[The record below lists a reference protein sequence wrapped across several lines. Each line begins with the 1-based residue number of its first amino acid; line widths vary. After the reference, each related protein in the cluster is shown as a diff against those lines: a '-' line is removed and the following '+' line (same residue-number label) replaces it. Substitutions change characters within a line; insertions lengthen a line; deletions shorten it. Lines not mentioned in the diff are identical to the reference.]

1 MAQKS
6 NHEPGNPVNE
16 KAAAP
21 VSKQEPA
28 SKDSKSDDLAHKYLG
43 DKSSILTSVFYGVLL
58 LISAILAFVI
68 RIAPKDG
75 VFLNNGFIRLGEND
89 PWYHWRNID
98 YLLHNY
104 PHMMWFDPATTY
116 PYGTNQAFAPLF
128 DMMAATFI
136 KILQFLTGNT
146 SSDYAMTIFAYWPC
160 LLAALCVIV
169 IYFVAKKI
177 FDSRAV
183 GLASAFF
190 VAIAPGQ
197 FLSRSIIGFSDHH
210 VAEVLF
216 STIAVFFLIVALLK
230 AKDKVITYAD
240 LKNKNFSALKPIL
253 PYAVLTGIFLGLYA
267 LVWEGA
273 LLFAFMIGVFVTIQ
287 MMANHMKGEST
298 VFIAITG
305 MIIFVINF
313 IMVVVTPQ
321 IGEYKSLHML
331 ALSAGFIAILAMAV
345 LSYLLEKKNANRIY
359 YPIILIVL
367 GAAAAIAGSL
377 ISDSVRNA
385 VFGVV
390 GFFTRTGG
398 ALTIGEA
405 SPYFGTSIPP
415 IAFTILIGIFLI
427 VLPFLG
433 TPYIKKDFSKAV
445 YLIIWSV
452 AFLILMMISGDGFI
466 KLYGSFS
473 VFGYLWLI
481 ALPLLTYKAV
491 QDNKMER
498 IFLVIWTMVILWAL
512 VQQNR
517 FAYYFVVPIV
527 ILTVYLLYELAH
539 YYKLDAAAAGWKKE
553 ILGKMNGNSNST
565 KPEAKPEPARAE
577 KAESKTYRPDSK
589 AAKQAAKSEAV
600 RQPSKPKKKSTSQTA
615 ITGLAILCIAL
626 LVIVV
631 PTAFLTVQ
639 YTYGTGGPNMPWI
652 NATTWMAN
660 NTPAPTLDPYGTYT
674 QPFQDLDGDGKAD
687 RVSGSGIE
695 FYENQVSTVPFNYP
709 AGCYGIMSWWDY
721 GHWIEVIGKRMPDSN
736 PFQFGVGGR
745 RGNVTDPMIPG
756 SAPYFTAET
765 EADATYYLEAIDP
778 RDNMSG
784 ARYIVTDIEM
794 ASGMSKFYAM
804 TAWTLDTD
812 GYTVT
817 VPTSEGNMTLIGSDR
832 YFNSQVVQLHLFDAQ
847 HMKQYRMVY
856 ESEKE
861 SLNMQQQ
868 ESYYKELY
876 NFLHGTNISTQST
889 GYVKI
894 FEYVKGANVTGTATP
909 NSTVTISTMVQTN
922 QGRNFMYSQT
932 ATADASGHY
941 SFTVPYSTTG
951 PISGQ
956 TNFVVKPTGQY
967 SVTHDGTTSKVDVS
981 EEAVLQGQTVQVV

>member
-6 NHEPGNPVNE
+6 NHEPAKPVDE
-16 KAAAP
+16 KPAAP
-21 VSKQEPA
+21 VSTETA
-28 SKDSKSDDLAHKYLG
+28 HKDSKSDDLAHKYLG

-68 RIAPKDG
+68 RIAPREG
-75 VFLNNGFIRLGEND
+75 VFLSNGFIRLGEND

-104 PHMMWFDPATTY
+104 PHMSWFDPSTTY

-177 FDSRAV
+177 FNSRAV
-183 GLASAFF
+183 GLGSAFF
-190 VAIAPGQ
+190 VAIVPGQ
-197 FLSRSIIGFSDHH
+197 ILSRSIIGFSDHH
-210 VAEVLF
+210 IAEVLF
-216 STIAVFFLIVALLK
+216 SSIAIFFLIVTLLK

-240 LKNKNFSALKPIL
+240 LKNKNVSALKPII

-267 LVWEGA
+267 LIWEGA
-273 LLFAFMIGVFVTIQ
+273 LLFAFMIGLFVVVQ
-287 MMANHMKGEST
+287 MMANHMRKEST

-305 MIIFVINF
+305 MIIFAINLILVVI
-313 IMVVVTPQ
+313 TPQ
-321 IGEYKSLHML
+321 IGEYKSLHIL
-331 ALSAGFIAILAMAV
+331 ALSAGLIAILAMAI
-345 LSYLLEKKNANRIY
+345 LSYLLEKKNLNRLY
-359 YPIILIVL
+359 YPVILIVL

-377 ISDSVRNA
+377 ISDTVKNA

-405 SPYFGTSIPP
+405 SPFFGTSIPP
-415 IAFTILIGIFLI
+415 IAFTALIAVFLI

-433 TPYIKKDFSKAV
+433 TPYIKKDYTKAV
-445 YLIIWSV
+445 YLICWTV
-452 AFLILMMISGDGFI
+452 AFLILMMVSGDGFV

-473 VFGYLWLI
+473 VFGYIWLI
-481 ALPLLTYKAV
+481 ALPLLTYKAIR
-491 QDNKMER
+491 DNKMEH
-498 IFLVIWTMVILWAL
+498 IFLVVWTMVILWAL

-517 FAYYFVVPIV
+517 FAYYFIVPII
-527 ILTVYLLYELAH
+527 ILAMYLLYELAH
-539 YYKLDAAAAGWKKE
+539 YYKLDVAAAEWKKD
-553 ILGKMNGNSNST
+553 ILGKMNGSGESQ
-565 KPEAKPEPARAE
+565 KADAKPEPVHAE
-577 KAESKTYRPDSK
+577 KADSKGHRPESK
-589 AAKQAAKSEAV
+589 AAKQAARSEAA
-600 RQPSKPKKKSTSQTA
+600 RQPAKPKKKSTSEKA
-615 ITGLAILCIAL
+615 ITGAVIMVVAL
-626 LVIVV
+626 LIILV
-631 PTAFLTVQ
+631 PTALMTVQ

-660 NTPAPTLDPYGTYT
+660 NTPTPTLDPYGTYT
-674 QPFQDLDGDGKAD
+674 QPFVDLDGDGKAD

-695 FYENQVSTVPFNYP
+695 FYENQVSTVPFDYP
-709 AGCYGIMSWWDY
+709 DGCYGIMSWWDY
-721 GHWIEVIGKRMPDSN
+721 GHWIEVIGERMPNSN

-756 SAPYFTAET
+756 SAPYFTAEN
-765 EADATYYLEAIDP
+765 ESMATYYLEAIDP
-778 RDNMSG
+778 RENMSG

-804 TAWTLDTD
+804 TAWTLDTT

-817 VPTSEGNMTLIGSDR
+817 VPTSEGNITLIGSDR

-856 ESEKE
+856 ESEMDNG
-861 SLNMQQQ
+861 NMRQQ
-868 ESYYKELY
+868 EIYYKNLY
-876 NFLHGTNISTQST
+876 NYLHTANISNQSS

-909 NSTVTISTMVQTN
+909 NSTVSIYTTIQTN
-922 QGRNFMYSQT
+922 QGRTFTYSQET
-932 ATADASGHY
+932 TADANGQY
-941 SFTVPYSTTG
+941 SFTVPYSTSG

-956 TNFVVKPTGQY
+956 TNFVVKPTGAY
-967 SVTHDGTTSKVDVS
+967 TLTADGATKKVEVS
-981 EEAVLQGQTVQVV
+981 EQAVLQGQTVQVT